1 MTLIQVYRNKVSLAE
16 IRNSVAEFLMTKVN
30 ENQEVF
36 ESLARMGNHYGGSVL
51 PDRYHT
57 AGSRAT
63 SGDLPPG
70 SPSRQ
75 AVEEPDHAYSINR
88 YSVVYL
94 LKEQYKHL
102 GCSTHAQAQEALKA
116 LRDDSARTPVG
127 IYDDRTELFEWDA
140 ALRDEYEK
148 ASMRDQGRKGEDVI
162 RIAQA
167 LRRRDSSWDSGE
179 FRRPSFFA

>member
-1 MTLIQVYRNKVSLAE
+1 M
-16 IRNSVAEFLMTKVN
+16 
-30 ENQEVF
+30 
-36 ESLARMGNHYGGSVL
+36 
-51 PDRYHT
+51 
-57 AGSRAT
+57 
-63 SGDLPPG
+63 
-70 SPSRQ
+70 
-75 AVEEPDHAYSINR
+75 EEPHHAPYANR

-102 GCSTHAQAQEALKA
+102 GCATYAQAQAALGV
-116 LRDDSARTPVG
+116 LLDDKDRTPVG

-148 ASMRDQGRKGEDVI
+148 ASMRDQGRKGEEVI